1 MSSIANTTLFRN
13 VHLPKQGVTSRST
26 HVEPPDQPAFKRV
39 LEIGLLIE
47 LHHTQ
52 AGTRTCQQHLHLQSR
67 KGVVW
72 FVDGKHTLRQTCLC
86 QAASPITPA
95 LVTKTNSKCSRL
107 DRRNSNRHQTPQHG
121 SPCLFGRKCQ
131 ETGKSARMTSTYE
144 YIQVIQVHTS
154 TLQLNPFVTCWSSH
168 L

>member
-13 VHLPKQGVTSRST
+13 VHLPKQGVTPRWT

-121 SPCLFGRKCQ
+121 SPCLLGENAKKQKRAP
-131 ETGKSARMTSTYE
+131 E
-144 YIQVIQVHTS
+144 
-154 TLQLNPFVTCWSSH
+154 
-168 L
+168 